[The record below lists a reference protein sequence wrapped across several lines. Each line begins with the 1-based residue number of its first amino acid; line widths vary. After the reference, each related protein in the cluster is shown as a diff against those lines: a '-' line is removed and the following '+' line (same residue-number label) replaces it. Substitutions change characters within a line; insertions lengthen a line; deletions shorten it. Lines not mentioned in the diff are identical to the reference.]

1 MDKKLPLIDRLR
13 ILREK
18 AILKKQVEPEPEPE
32 PDSDS
37 ESTTSSES
45 DLSWMEDDDRE
56 LIDSLENRID
66 NFKYNYGSIDTM
78 LDNLESDIQDYRQKK
93 QIYSIEQLMT
103 PSVPTI
109 SETKLN
115 SDSSFPI
122 LPIIGVWLT
131 VTIFNYSLKNL
142 FDKMFK

>member
-18 AILKKQVEPEPEPE
+18 AILKKQAEPEPE

-45 DLSWMEDDDRE
+45 DLSWIEDDDRE

-66 NFKYNYGSIDTM
+66 NFKFFYGSIDTM
-78 LDNLESDIQDYRQKK
+78 LDNLESDIQDYRHKK

-115 SDSSFPI
+115 SDSSFHI
-122 LPIIGVWLT
+122 IPIIGVWLT